1 LESRL
6 IKPNLNQ
13 EALADEG
20 GMKAEKARE
29 TLEMTIFDCK
39 EDIKDKEKTL
49 EIKTKTQ
56 VW

>member
-1 LESRL
+1 MESRL

-39 EDIKDKEKTL
+39 EDIKDKEKAL